1 MKRSV
6 LAWAVSVFLLAFSLS
21 EMSALVAVGQS
32 STQPQDPQQPGVIKV
47 ETALVTVPVIVTD
60 AYGRFITGLSRR
72 DFTVKEDGARQ
83 EISSFSS
90 SEAPFNVALLIDTS
104 HSTQRKLGTIRKTAL
119 TFVKQLQPN
128 DRVMI
133 VTFDDQVRFVS
144 ELTDDRE
151 VLKRAIESV
160 KSNYATSLYDAIT
173 LTVTQKLAQLSGRKA
188 IVVLTDGVD
197 TASRAATFEST
208 LDLISGAGVI
218 CYAVQYETRNDGG
231 PVMKPIFL
239 PNSIGAL
246 DISTRSRGLFG
257 HRLTTTS
264 ESSPFLSRVSFFQE
278 NTAQPGVVLAQAGGQ
293 AGGSKSPLQQ
303 KDRYLVATDFLRALA
318 FQSGARYL
326 RAETIESTSY
336 AFALIADELRH
347 QYTIAYYSSNDQR
360 DGRLRAIDV
369 SVPQNNLLVRSR
381 QGYRAPLARRD

>member
-1 MKRSV
+1 
-6 LAWAVSVFLLAFSLS
+6 
-21 EMSALVAVGQS
+21 
-32 STQPQDPQQPGVIKV
+32 
-47 ETALVTVPVIVTD
+47 
-60 AYGRFITGLSRR
+60 
-72 DFTVKEDGARQ
+72 
-83 EISSFSS
+83 
-90 SEAPFNVALLIDTS
+90 LLIDTS

-133 VTFDDQVRFVS
+133 VTFDDQVRFAS

-151 VLKRAIESV
+151 VLRRAIESV

-197 TASRAATFEST
+197 TASRSATFEST

-231 PVMKPIFL
+231 PVMKPVLL
-239 PNSIGAL
+239 PNSLGAL
-246 DISTRSRGLFG
+246 DTSRRSRGLFG
-257 HRLTTTS
+257 
-264 ESSPFLSRVSFFQE
+264 RVSFLQE
-278 NTAQPGVVLAQAGGQ
+278 NTAQTGVVLRQAGGKV
-293 AGGSKSPLQQ
+293 GGSKGPPLQ

-347 QYTIAYYSSNDQR
+347 QYTIA
-360 DGRLRAIDV
+360 
-369 SVPQNNLLVRSR
+369 
-381 QGYRAPLARRD
+381 

>member
-6 LAWAVSVFLLAFSLS
+6 SAWAVSVILLAFSLG
-21 EMSALVAVGQS
+21 EMSALVVVGQ
-32 STQPQDPQQPGVIKV
+32 QDPQQPGVIKV
-47 ETALVTVPVIVTD
+47 DTALVTVPVIVTD

-72 DFTVKEDGARQ
+72 DFTVKEDGTRQ

-151 VLKRAIESV
+151 VLRRAIESV

-197 TASRAATFEST
+197 TASHAATFEST
-208 LDLISGAGVI
+208 LELISGAGII

-231 PVMKPIFL
+231 PVMKPVFL

-246 DISTRSRGLFG
+246 DAPARSRGLFG
-257 HRLTTTS
+257 
-264 ESSPFLSRVSFFQE
+264 RVSFFQE
-278 NTAQPGVVLAQAGGQ
+278 KTAQSGLFLQAGGQ
-293 AGGSKSPLQQ
+293 VGGSKSPPQ

-347 QYTIAYYSSNDQR
+347 QYTIAYYSTNEQR

>member
-6 LAWAVSVFLLAFSLS
+6 LAWAVSVLLLAFSFG

-32 STQPQDPQQPGVIKV
+32 SPQTQDPQQPGVIKV

-133 VTFDDQVRFVS
+133 VTFDDQVRFAS

-151 VLKRAIESV
+151 VLRRAIESV

-197 TASRAATFEST
+197 TASRSATFEST

-231 PVMKPIFL
+231 PVMKPVLL
-239 PNSIGAL
+239 PNSLGAL
-246 DISTRSRGLFG
+246 DTSTRSRGLFG
-257 HRLTTTS
+257 
-264 ESSPFLSRVSFFQE
+264 RVSFLQE
-278 NTAQPGVVLAQAGGQ
+278 NTAQTGVVLRQAGGQ
-293 AGGSKSPLQQ
+293 VGGSKGPPLQ

-347 QYTIAYYSSNDQR
+347 QYTIAYYSTNEQR

-369 SVPQNNLLVRSR
+369 SVPQNNLQVRSR